1 MKKQL
6 LLLSFVVAGSVS
18 LSAQQ
23 PVTTVA
29 QRNIATSGIGNPSV
43 QNYFDTIDT
52 YLLRA
57 TAYYTLTAGSSGYVL
72 GSSNITTE
80 TGCHYSTVGN
90 ARVTELMIY
99 FGGKTIMGNAD
110 MLRGNVYAVGTDSM
124 PTTSLAS
131 GQVSMSNAD
140 TSGFPTFI
148 PITNPAFHNGDF
160 FVSVE
165 YGTIDDSIMIM
176 STNPL
181 AANGGPDGAG
191 EKRCRQ
197 NTSLGWLRAADIW
210 TIGGNAYNADALILP
225 IVEVQTGIE
234 NTVAMNGFTLQ
245 AAYPSPATD
254 VVNFSFGI
262 TTGQEVNLV
271 VYNQLGQTVAEQNLG
286 QLATGKHTH
295 QLSSTELPAGNY
307 YFVLSGE
314 QGRIGS
320 KFTVSK

>member
-6 LLLSFVVAGSVS
+6 LLLSFVVAGGVS

-23 PVTTVA
+23 PVSAVA

-57 TAYYTLTAGSSGYVL
+57 TAFYTLTAGSSGYVL
-72 GSSNITTE
+72 GSGNVTTE

-99 FGGKTIMGNAD
+99 CGVKTIIGNPD
-110 MLRGNVYAVGTDSM
+110 MLRGNVYDAGVDSM

-131 GQVSMSNAD
+131 GQVSMSNVD
-140 TSGFPTFI
+140 TAGFPTFI
-148 PITNPAFHNGDF
+148 PITNPVFHNGDF
-160 FVSVE
+160 VVSVE
-165 YGTIDDSIMIM
+165 YGSIDDSVMIM

-181 AANGGPDGAG
+181 TTSGGPDGAG
-191 EKRCRQ
+191 EKRVRQ

-210 TIGGNAYNADALILP
+210 TIGGNAYDADALILP
-225 IVEVQTGIE
+225 IVEIQTGVGNAISL
-234 NTVAMNGFTLQ
+234 NGFTLQ
-245 AAYPSPATD
+245 AAWPSPATD
-254 VVNFSFGI
+254 AVNFNFGI
-262 TTGQEVNLV
+262 ASAQEVNLV

-286 QLATGKHTH
+286 QLAAGKHTH
-295 QLSSTELPAGNY
+295 QLNSTTLPAGNY
-307 YFVLSGE
+307 YFVLTGE
-314 QGRIGS
+314 TGRIGS